1 MYKACKTGFTR
12 QPVPS
17 SLTLQDGSTS
27 TSVKKTEIALL
38 NNFFPDEST
47 DSDNEKQK
55 IVRAQITDLRFLES
69 QTEPNFTEHEVDE
82 VISKPDES
90 KSPGAD
96 DIDGNIVKR
105 LHKYLQKFRLALYNK
120 CFVLG
125 CFPKV
130 WKNARLIVIH
140 RAGKTNLRSVEGYR
154 GNSLLSIPRNCLEG

>member
-27 TSVKKTEIALL
+27 TSVKKTEIVLL

-82 VISKPDES
+82 VISKLDGSKCPRPD
-90 KSPGAD
+90 GID
-96 DIDGNIVKR
+96 DNIVKR
-105 LHKYLQKFRLALYNK
+105 LHKYLPKFWLALYNK
-120 CFVLG
+120 CFALE

-130 WKNARLIVIH
+130 WKKAK
-140 RAGKTNLRSVEGYR
+140 GDSYTYSG
-154 GNSLLSIPRNCLEG
+154 